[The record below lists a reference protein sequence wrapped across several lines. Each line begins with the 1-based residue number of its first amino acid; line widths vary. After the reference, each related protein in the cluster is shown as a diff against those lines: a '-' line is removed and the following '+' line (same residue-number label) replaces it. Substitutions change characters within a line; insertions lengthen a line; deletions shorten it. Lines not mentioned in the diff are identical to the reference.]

1 MNIFEHAKQFLL
13 HIWGEVDDV
22 VLVMFVFLTTA
33 PMEKRI
39 ELIQPLINEPLVSVT
54 LEDVYPDEPNHLI
67 IKVKTEQR
75 DGTIDFSARDIS
87 KPKNPNMLN

>member
-67 IKVKTEQR
+67 IKVKTEER

-87 KPKNPNMLN
+87 KSKNPNMLN